1 MKFELIIVR
10 YGEIALKGK
19 ETRNRFEN
27 VLVNNIRNALQTEK
41 IVHKIKKER
50 GRIYIFT
57 DQIQNGI
64 NVLQKVFGIT
74 SVSPAV
80 KVKSD
85 MDSMSNFAVKIAKE
99 NNLTEKTSF
108 ALRVTRTGSHSYSSQ
123 DVAVKLGNDIVN
135 ATAAKVDLT
144 NPFFKLF
151 IEIRQKEAFFFVEKI
166 RGIGGMP
173 LNTQGN
179 VLSLVDTYNSILA
192 AWYLMRRGCKTVFA
206 CLDESYCNAI
216 ESFSTDWYASSDVVM
231 VDSKKEDFYKTL
243 NKIGVENNCEAIV
256 TGFVFDDIS
265 EIKMITEK
273 CNVPVLHPLIAME
286 EDEIKNKCKEIGLKI

>member
-1 MKFELIIVR
+1 VKFELIIIR

-27 VLVNNIRNALQTEK
+27 VLVSNIKNALQTEK

-50 GRIYIFT
+50 GRIYVFT
-57 DQIQNGI
+57 DEIQKSI
-64 NVLQKVFGIT
+64 SVLQKLFGIT
-74 SVSPAV
+74 SVSPAAQ
-80 KVKSD
+80 VKSD

-99 NNLTEKTSF
+99 NKLTEKTSF
-108 ALRVTRTGSHSYSSQ
+108 ALRVTRTGNQNYSSQ

-173 LNTQGN
+173 LNTQGK
-179 VLSLVDTYNSILA
+179 VLCLVDNCNSIFA
-192 AWYLMRRGCKTVFA
+192 AWYLMRRGCKVVFT
-206 CLDESYCNAI
+206 CLDESYCDAI
-216 ESFSTDWYASSDVVM
+216 ENFSKEWYASSDIVL

-243 NKIGVENNCEAIV
+243 NKIGVENNCDAIV

-265 EIKMITEK
+265 KIKTITEK

-286 EDEIKNKCKEIGLKI
+286 KDEIKNKCKEIRLKI

>member
-1 MKFELIIVR
+1 VNYKLIIVR

-27 VLVNNIRNALQTEK
+27 ILVSNINNALQTEK

-50 GRIYIFT
+50 GRIYIFA
-57 DQIQNGI
+57 DQIQNSI

-80 KVKSD
+80 RIEND
-85 MDSMSNFAVKIAKE
+85 MKSMSKLAIKLAKE
-99 NNLTEKTSF
+99 KITSKNSF
-108 ALRVTRTGSHSYSSQ
+108 ALRVTRTGSHNYSSQ
-123 DVAVKLGNDIVN
+123 DVAVKLGNDVVN

-192 AWYLMRRGCKTVFA
+192 AWYLMRRGCKVVFA
-206 CLDESYCNAI
+206 CLDESYCDAI
-216 ESFSTDWYASSDVVM
+216 DNFSTDWYASSNTITVN
-231 VDSKKEDFYKTL
+231 SKKEDFYKTL

-265 EIKMITEK
+265 EIRMITEK
-273 CNVPVLHPLIAME
+273 CNLPVLHPLIAME
-286 EDEIKNKCKEIGLKI
+286 KDEIKNKCKEIGLKL